1 MRLLAMPIL
10 HRTGA
15 IVASDNDIHRALQ
28 QTVANTNGLLKAPWA
43 MRDSTPLKPPRRRPA
58 LAQWLW
64 ARGYTWKEAG
74 ELFGCSGEAVRLWCL
89 PFDDAARR
97 RPEDGFMQ
105 KIRAVTAGE
114 VGPEDFF
121 VAPPAAP
128 AADPAP
134 QHNGDAR

>member
-1 MRLLAMPIL
+1 M
-10 HRTGA
+10 
-15 IVASDNDIHRALQ
+15 S
-28 QTVANTNGLLKAPWA
+28 
-43 MRDSTPLKPPRRRPA
+43 DSTPLKPPRRRPA

-105 KIRAVTAGE
+105 RIRLVTGGE

-121 VAPPAAP
+121 PAEAE
-128 AADPAP
+128 A
-134 QHNGDAR
+134 G